1 MKTLLLVA
9 ASLALTAAGGAHA
22 QQRRAE
28 PRFEDYAVAVRR
40 GKVTPMNLRS
50 HRRARTYRTLLRQQQ
65 RESGVNFAGRY
76 TLASVGCGTGCSV
89 AAIIDARTGA
99 AHFPD
104 QLNGWT
110 GIVGDYDP
118 PEGEDTWA
126 YRADSRLLRIVGRP
140 NIGREGE
147 ERHGPSGIYYY
158 VWETGRLRQVGFRP
172 VGSYPEA
179 DPPGRR

>member
-9 ASLALTAAGGAHA
+9 ASLALTAAGGA

-28 PRFEDYAVAVRR
+28 PRFKDYPAAAVRR
-40 GKVTPMNLRS
+40 AGVTPMNLRS
-50 HRRARTYRTLLRQQQ
+50 HRLARTYRTLLRRQQ
-65 RESGVNFAGRY
+65 RESGVNFAGHY

-89 AAIIDARTGA
+89 TAIIDARTGA
-99 AHFPD
+99 AHFPS

-118 PEGEDTWA
+118 PEGEDTWE
-126 YRADSRLLRIVGRP
+126 YRADSRLLRILGRP
-140 NIGREGE
+140 GIGREDE
-147 ERHGPSGIYYY
+147 ERYGPSGIYYY
-158 VWETGRLRQVGFRP
+158 VWDGGRLRQVGFRP
-172 VGSYPEA
+172 VGSYPES